1 MTSSSEGLGLF
12 SLVSE
17 RILLRILR
25 RVTVSGLL
33 RLQETSKS
41 FFVYARYP
49 KIWKRIA
56 IKRWDG
62 EFRWKGSW
70 KLTALLSFDHDM
82 TRAPPTLQVD
92 QLQAFIEARFPLLAS
107 RTRRSLV
114 DLEQFRQVGAGGNV
128 ERVDFRTISTEEWID
143 RFDRGNKPC
152 IITHGMDDWPAY
164 ADGAWTKEPL
174 LKKYETNRFLT
185 DEVNSKGDKMKMSMA
200 NYFTYME
207 NCSHTE
213 DDPIY
218 LFDPKF
224 VKHSEN
230 AEGKGNPPSTEGN
243 LRDDYKILPFFEEDF
258 FSMLSKKER
267 PFYRWLIF
275 GCARSGS
282 CFHTD
287 P

>member
-1 MTSSSEGLGLF
+1 M
-12 SLVSE
+12 VPE

-25 RVTVSGLL
+25 RVTVKGLL
-33 RLQETSKS
+33 RLMETSKS
-41 FFVYARYP
+41 LFVFARYP

-70 KLTALLSFDHDM
+70 KLTALLPLNQDM
-82 TRAPPTLQVD
+82 SNAPPTPTLD
-92 QLQAFIEARFPLLAS
+92 QAFIEARFPLLAS
-107 RTRRSLV
+107 RTRRALV
-114 DLEQFRQVGAGGNV
+114 DLEKFRHAGADGNV
-128 ERVDFRTISTEEWID
+128 ERVDFRSISTEEWIE

-164 ADGAWTKEPL
+164 AGGAWTKEAL
-174 LKKYETNRFLT
+174 LEKYEGNRFLT
-185 DEVNSKGDKMKMSMA
+185 DEVDSRGDKMKMSLA

-224 VKHSEN
+224 VKHSDN
-230 AEGKGNPPSTEGN
+230 K
-243 LRDDYKILPFFEEDF
+243 LRDDFKILPFFKEDF
-258 FSMLSKKER
+258 FSLLSKKER
-267 PFYRWLIF
+267 PFYQWLIF

-287 P
+287 PYQTSACTESLFSVDVKFGFLI